1 MELRFD
7 AGKLAIDVLRKRQ
20 GKPYHEVGIEVGIAP
35 STIYRAESRLPLSL
49 KSFTMICSWLQES
62 PGNYFNFEKI
72 EKK

>member
-49 KSFTMICSWLQES
+49 KSFTHDLFLAARVSRKLL
-62 PGNYFNFEKI
+62 
-72 EKK
+72 